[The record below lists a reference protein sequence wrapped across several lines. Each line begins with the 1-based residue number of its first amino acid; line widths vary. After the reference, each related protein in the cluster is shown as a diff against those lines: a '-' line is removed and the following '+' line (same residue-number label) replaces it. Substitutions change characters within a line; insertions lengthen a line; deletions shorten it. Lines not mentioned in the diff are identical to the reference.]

1 MQAILSIRLFGN
13 FDLRSGETLL
23 PDLGSARA
31 ESLLAY
37 LILNADAPQ
46 PRQHVAFRLWP
57 DSSESQARTNLR
69 HVLHDLRRALP
80 DADRYLDVQSRT
92 LRWKPGLPVW
102 LDVAEFDAAIRRA
115 ERAAMESPAPAQ
127 AETTI
132 AALRDATT
140 LYRGDLLETCYDEW
154 LNGRRDAYTKRFLA
168 SLDRLARLL
177 EERREYSEALVHVE
191 RLLQHEPLREDAW
204 RLLMRLRDAR
214 GDRAGALH
222 AYHTC
227 VATLERELGVLPTED
242 TRKEYEALL
251 RGGTE
256 RVRGATEAPRDEARH
271 RTAAAPLVGRADEW
285 ARLTSLWRVIEAGQS
300 GFLLV
305 TGEAG
310 VGKTRLIEELRDWAG
325 LRGAVTAAARSYAAE
340 GSLPYAPVIAWL
352 RAPRLEQAVGR
363 LAHPHRTE
371 LGRLLPELLAQSP
384 DLVPPPP
391 LPEDALR
398 PRLFDAA
405 AHALSLADGPLLLLI
420 DDIQWCD
427 HETSRFLHYLLRRA
441 AATPLLVAAT
451 ARTEDAER
459 QPLAELRLGL
469 QTLGLVSE
477 VTLDRLSRAATAD
490 LAAALTSRP
499 LDRDASDALFR
510 ETDGNPLFIVEAV
523 RAGWQPGAHAVDAL
537 TPKVHAVIASRLGQ
551 LSDAARSLVGVAAT
565 VGRDFTPDTLGYAGE
580 LSADA
585 VAQGLDELWR
595 TRILRETN
603 TGAYDFTHD
612 KIREV
617 AYLTLSPPVRR
628 QNHLRAALALKR
640 LRARDLDAV
649 SGQIAAHYDR
659 AGVTE
664 EALSWYEA
672 AAEASQRLHASQEA
686 ARLLTRAL
694 ELVRALTVSPERR
707 ARELAILTAMLTP
720 LASAHGFAST
730 RVAEA
735 QQAAMELAR
744 VLDVELPSP
753 VLRSLAISSLSRDEF
768 EVAWRYGEQLR
779 GRGESDGDDALL
791 VEGEYV
797 LGISAF
803 WQGELDAARRHF
815 EKAVAGYRPNR
826 RSSHLLRYWLDPQV
840 VSLSRLGNTWW
851 FLGDPVAACKARDD
865 ALALATDIGHEPTR
879 RTALVFATIL
889 ALDMGD
895 AEHVRR
901 YAAELYAGLH
911 DDDARPTRMSARTF
925 RAYVSV
931 LDGDVRRGIDEIRA
945 ALDELSEGGHAPG
958 QRAVVARL
966 LTAAYEAAR
975 DAPGRLAAAEQAL
988 ALGGPRVWEAEAHRS
1003 RGECLAELGAA
1014 PDDVLAA
1021 FERAIAVARR
1031 QGARMLEQRAIAA
1044 RDRYLIVRS
1053 D

>member
-13 FDLRSGETLL
+13 FELRSGETPL

-37 LILNADAPQ
+37 LILNGDAPQ
-46 PRQHVAFRLWP
+46 PRQQVAFRLWP

-80 DADRYLDVQSRT
+80 DADRYLDVRPRT
-92 LRWKPGLPVW
+92 LQWKPALSVW
-102 LDVAEFDAAIRRA
+102 LDAAEFDAAIRRA
-115 ERAAMESPAPAQ
+115 ERAATESPAPLQ
-127 AETTI
+127 AETQV
-132 AALRDATT
+132 AALREATT
-140 LYRGDLLETCYDEW
+140 LYRGGLLETCYDEW
-154 LNGRRDAYTKRFLA
+154 LNGRRDAYRTRFLT

-177 EERREYSEALVHVE
+177 EERREYSEALVHLE
-191 RLLQHEPLREDAW
+191 RLLHHEPLREDTW

-222 AYHTC
+222 AYYTC
-227 VATLERELGVLPTED
+227 VATLERELGVPPTEQ
-242 TRKEYEALL
+242 TRSDYEALL
-251 RGGTE
+251 RGGAE
-256 RVRGATEAPRDEARH
+256 RARGETDAPHGEARH
-271 RTAAAPLVGRADEW
+271 RTAAPPLVGRADEW
-285 ARLTSLWRVIEAGQS
+285 ARLTALWRTIEQGQAR
-300 GFLLV
+300 FLLV
-305 TGEAG
+305 MGEAG
-310 VGKTRLIEELRDWAG
+310 VGKTRLIEELREWAA
-325 LRGAVTAAARSYAAE
+325 LRGAVTADARSYAAE

-352 RAPRLEQAVGR
+352 RAPRLEQAAAR
-363 LAHPHRTE
+363 LARPHQAE
-371 LGRLLPELLAQSP
+371 LSRLLPELLARSP

-405 AHALSLADGPLLLLI
+405 AQAFSLADGPLLLVI
-420 DDIQWCD
+420 DDIQWSD
-427 HETSRFLHYLLRRA
+427 HETSRLLHYLLRRA
-441 AATPLLVAAT
+441 ATTPLLIAAT
-451 ARTEDAER
+451 ARAEDVER

-469 QTLGLVSE
+469 QALGLVTE

-490 LAAALTSRP
+490 LAAALTSQP

-510 ETDGNPLFIVEAV
+510 ETEGNPLFIVEAV

-537 TPKVHAVIASRLGQ
+537 TPKVHAVIVSRLGQ

-565 VGRDFTPDTLGYAGE
+565 LGRDFTPDTLAQAGE
-580 LSADA
+580 LSTDA
-585 VAQGLDELWR
+585 VARSLDELWR

-603 TGAYDFTHD
+603 AGAYDFTHD

-617 AYLTLSPPVRR
+617 AYLALSPPARR

-640 LRARDLDAV
+640 LRARDPDAV

-659 AGVTE
+659 AGVAE

-686 ARLLTRAL
+686 ARMLTRAL
-694 ELVRALTVSPERR
+694 ELVRSLPRSPEQHS
-707 ARELAILTAMLTP
+707 RELAILTAMLTP
-720 LASAHGFAST
+720 LASAHGFASSQ
-730 RVAEA
+730 VAEA
-735 QQAAMELAR
+735 EQAVMDLVR

-753 VLRSLAISSLSRDEF
+753 VIRSLAISNLSRDEF
-768 EVAWRYGEQLR
+768 DVARRYGEQLR
-779 GRGESDGDDALL
+779 ARGEADGDDALL

-797 LGISAF
+797 LGIAAF

-840 VSLSRLGNTWW
+840 VSLSRLGNTLW
-851 FLGDPVAACKARDD
+851 FLGDPVAAGKARDD
-865 ALALATDIGHEPTR
+865 ALALASDIGHEPTR

-895 AEHVRR
+895 TDRVRR
-901 YAAELYAGLH
+901 YAADLHAGLT

-925 RAYVSV
+925 RAYVRV
-931 LDGDVRRGIDEIRA
+931 LDGDVQPGIDEIRA
-945 ALDELSEGGHAPG
+945 ALNELSEGGHAPG
-958 QRAVVARL
+958 QRAVIARL
-966 LTAAYEAAR
+966 LTAAHEAAR
-975 DAPGRLAAAEQAL
+975 DTRGRLAAAEQAL
-988 ALGGPRVWEAEAHRS
+988 SIGGPRLWESEAHRARAES
-1003 RGECLAELGAA
+1003 LAELGAA
-1014 PDDVLAA
+1014 RDDVLAA
-1021 FERAIAVARR
+1021 FECAIAVAQR
-1031 QGARMLEQRAIAA
+1031 QGARMLEQRAMAA
-1044 RDRYLIVRS
+1044 RDRYLIVLS
-1053 D
+1053 H